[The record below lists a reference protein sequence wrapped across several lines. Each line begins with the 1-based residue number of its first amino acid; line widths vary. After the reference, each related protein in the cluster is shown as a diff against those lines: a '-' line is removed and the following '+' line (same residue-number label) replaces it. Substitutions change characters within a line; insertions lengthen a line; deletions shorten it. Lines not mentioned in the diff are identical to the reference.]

1 MDFSHDVNDGRE
13 HVAGMGL
20 EVVVRERGVKVGE
33 GITVFSSS
41 KVPLKGYKL
50 CSALHCDAMIDVV
63 VIHVAVHAVS
73 RSANAAGNGGG
84 IKADGI
90 GQGLQ

>member
-1 MDFSHDVNDGRE
+1 MNFRDDVNHCRE

-20 EVVVRERGVKVGE
+20 EVVVRERGVEVGE
-33 GITVFSSS
+33 GLTVFSSS
-41 KVPLKGYKL
+41 KVPLKGYKFRSTL
-50 CSALHCDAMIDVV
+50 QCDAMVDVV

>member
-1 MDFSHDVNDGRE
+1 MNFRNDVNHCRE

-20 EVVVRERGVKVGE
+20 EVVVRERGVEVGE
-33 GITVFSSS
+33 GVTVFSSS
-41 KVPLKGYKL
+41 KVSLKGYKF
-50 CSALHCDAMIDVV
+50 CSTLQCDAMVNVV

-84 IKADGI
+84 IETDGI